1 MEQRSIFISAF
12 DKKRLLALIDTEM
25 KNSLRSTSAPLQELK
40 AELEKAVIVEPDKM
54 PPNVVTMNSTVLFR
68 DMDDNEEMT
77 YTLVF
82 PAHADMNQN
91 KLSILAPIGTA
102 LIGYKEGSVIEWKV
116 PSGVQRIKIEKVL
129 YQPEAEGSYDL

>member
-12 DKKRLLALIDTEM
+12 DKKRLLALIDAEM

-82 PAHADMNQN
+82 PAHADMNHN

-116 PSGVQRIKIEKVL
+116 PSGIQRIKIEKVL